1 MTTSLRWLVFVTCAA
16 LLVLGPFNRTFKD
29 AERYGYLA
37 DIMPSD
43 WAATNVWLDST
54 GCALERGA
62 WLAVCENGK
71 LVPISERAVAD
82 DPGHALLLDLWSLAT
97 GKRATLPDV
106 ARLNTLVDTIGLLAL
121 AGLLFALRAWLAAIV
136 LMALGPVEY
145 LGWMGTSPHWSYI
158 GLVSLCA
165 LLPMALA
172 GRALGLLSRR
182 SGALWIAAGLVLL
195 ALATLI
201 RESIGIM
208 GLLISLGTIAVL
220 MVRRPRRIAG
230 LALVTVL
237 ALVAFS
243 TPRWVVAARDAAFDM
258 QPAARLAT
266 HGISHTLYLG
276 LGFVENKW
284 GIRYDDAYG
293 EEIAK
298 RSDPPIVFGSPEYF
312 RLMAELYLGRWAE
325 DPAEVSRIYL
335 EKAWLLLSTPTLYP
349 GPPFGIVLLIGLIH
363 LLAATALGAWRRLD
377 FVQGLVVE
385 NVALAFLLLFLAQA
399 MAALPSHTYAMPANA
414 FVLVLM
420 GVIVEFF
427 VRALLRI
434 RAAW

>member
-1 MTTSLRWLVFVTCAA
+1 MTTSLRWLVFVACAA
-16 LLVLGPFNRTFKD
+16 LLVLGPFNRTYKD

-54 GCALERGA
+54 DCARERGV
-62 WLAVCENGK
+62 WLAICENGK

-82 DPGHALLLDLWSLAT
+82 DPGHALLLDLWSVAT

-106 ARLNTLVDTIGLLAL
+106 AQLNTLVDTFGLLAL

-136 LMALGPVEY
+136 LMGLGPVEY

-165 LLPMALA
+165 VLPMALA
-172 GRALGLLSRR
+172 GRELGLLSRR
-182 SGALWIAAGLVLL
+182 GGPLWIAAGLVFL
-195 ALATLI
+195 ALSTLI

-208 GLLISLGTIAVL
+208 GLLISLGAVAML
-220 MVRRPRRIAG
+220 LVRRPRRIAG

-237 ALVAFS
+237 ALAAFT
-243 TPRWVVAARDAAFDM
+243 TPRWVVAARDAAFDL
-258 QPAARLAT
+258 QPAKRLAT

-284 GIRYDDAYG
+284 GIRYDDVYG
-293 EEIAK
+293 EEIASK
-298 RSDPPIVFGSPEYF
+298 ADPPVVFGSPGYF
-312 RLMAELYLGRWAE
+312 QLMGQLYLARWAD
-325 DPAEVSRIYL
+325 DPVEVSRIYL
-335 EKAWLLLSTPTLYP
+335 EKAWLLLGRPTLYP
-349 GPPFGIVLLIGLIH
+349 GPPFGVVLLIGLIH
-363 LLAATALGAWRRLD
+363 FVAATALGAWRRLG

-385 NVALAFLLLFLAQA
+385 SVAAAFLLLFLAQA
-399 MAALPSHTYAMPANA
+399 TAALPSHTYAMPANA
-414 FVLVLM
+414 FVLVLL
-420 GVIVEFF
+420 GAIVEFF
-427 VRALLRI
+427 VRALLGVN
-434 RAAW
+434 AAR